1 MSDELDKVDDTPSMI
16 SEMLGDGPTILGR
29 EVRPVTLA
37 SIALLERIGSPLI
50 AGKNI
55 EHTPEITLECMKF
68 LLLQTGELEDA
79 RQYSLDLAKLDIAA
93 LDLADSINPSE
104 AEDVLNQVVSLL
116 QDSMSTQVE
125 PHVEDEDRQV
135 DDSEGNV

>member
-1 MSDELDKVDDTPSMI
+1 MSEQLEKLDDTPSMI

-50 AGKNI
+50 AGQNI

-93 LDLADSINPSE
+93 LDLADSINPAE

-125 PHVEDEDRQV
+125 PHVEDEDRHV
-135 DDSEGNV
+135 DDSEGNA